1 MQLPI
6 YFFGDNHFSPTPSL
20 SNEQKIKKMEE
31 FILEIENSKGSI
43 FIMGDF
49 FDYYFEY
56 NRNNPN
62 YFERIFSLLEKIK
75 TKGIEVY
82 FIAGNHDF
90 WIGKK
95 FQSVITKSFLSDQIL
110 SEGNKRIYVTH
121 GDGILSWDKGYRL
134 LKFILRSNIFRFLYS
149 LLPKNIAL
157 KVANRISY
165 ERKDS
170 HKINNDKLEKIHS
183 ELIQYS
189 RSKWDKGCDIVIM
202 GHYHHSFNFSENQK
216 QLIIL
221 DDCCDQQFNYAK
233 YDGNS
238 ISIKSL

>member
-134 LKFILRSNIFRFLYS
+134 LKFILRSKIFRFLYS

-189 RSKWDKGCDIVIM
+189 RSKWNKGCDIVIM

-221 DDCCDQQFNYAK
+221 DDCCDRQFNYAK

>member
-62 YFERIFSLLEKIK
+62 YFKRIFSLLEKIK

-134 LKFILRSNIFRFLYS
+134 LKFILRSKIFRFLYS

-189 RSKWDKGCDIVIM
+189 RTKWDKGCDIVIM

>member
-20 SNEQKIKKMEE
+20 SNEQKIRKMEE

-110 SEGNKRIYVTH
+110 CEGNKRIYVTH

-134 LKFILRSNIFRFLYS
+134 LKFILRSKIFRFLYS

-170 HKINNDKLEKIHS
+170 HKINNDKLQKIHS
-183 ELIQYS
+183 ELIEYS
-189 RSKWDKGCDIVIM
+189 RTKWDKGCDIVIM

-238 ISIKSL
+238 ISINSL

>member
-189 RSKWDKGCDIVIM
+189 RSKWNKGCDIVIM
-202 GHYHHSFNFSENQK
+202 GHYHHSFNFTENQK

>member
-134 LKFILRSNIFRFLYS
+134 LKFILRSKIFRFLYS

-170 HKINNDKLEKIHS
+170 HKINNDKLQKIHS
-183 ELIQYS
+183 ELIEYS
-189 RSKWDKGCDIVIM
+189 RTKWDKGCDIVIM

>member
-56 NRNNPN
+56 NKNNPN

-134 LKFILRSNIFRFLYS
+134 LKFILRSKIFRFLYS

>member
-1 MQLPI
+1 
-6 YFFGDNHFSPTPSL
+6 
-20 SNEQKIKKMEE
+20 
-31 FILEIENSKGSI
+31 
-43 FIMGDF
+43 MGDF

-134 LKFILRSNIFRFLYS
+134 LKFILRSKIFRFLYS

-189 RSKWDKGCDIVIM
+189 RTKWDKGCDIVIM

>member
-134 LKFILRSNIFRFLYS
+134 LKFILRSKIFRFLYS

-189 RSKWDKGCDIVIM
+189 RLKWDKGCDIVIM

>member
-56 NRNNPN
+56 NKNNPN

-134 LKFILRSNIFRFLYS
+134 LKFILRSKIFRFLYS

-189 RSKWDKGCDIVIM
+189 RTKWDKGCDIVIM

>member
-1 MQLPI
+1 M
-6 YFFGDNHFSPTPSL
+6 
-20 SNEQKIKKMEE
+20 
-31 FILEIENSKGSI
+31 
-43 FIMGDF
+43 
-49 FDYYFEY
+49 
-56 NRNNPN
+56 
-62 YFERIFSLLEKIK
+62 
-75 TKGIEVY
+75 
-82 FIAGNHDF
+82 
-90 WIGKK
+90 
-95 FQSVITKSFLSDQIL
+95 
-110 SEGNKRIYVTH
+110 GNKKIYVTH
-121 GDGILSWDKGYRL
+121 GDGILSWDKSYRI

-189 RSKWDKGCDIVIM
+189 RTKWDKGCDIVIM

>member
-134 LKFILRSNIFRFLYS
+134 LKFILRSKIFRFLYS
-149 LLPKNIAL
+149 LLSKNIAL

-189 RSKWDKGCDIVIM
+189 RSKWNKGCDIVIM
-202 GHYHHSFNFSENQK
+202 GHYHHSFNFTENQK

-221 DDCCDQQFNYAK
+221 DDCCNQQFNYAK

>member
-110 SEGNKRIYVTH
+110 SVGNKRIYVTH

-134 LKFILRSNIFRFLYS
+134 LKFILRSKIFRFLYS

-157 KVANRISY
+157 KVANKISY

>member
-110 SEGNKRIYVTH
+110 SVGNKRIYVTH

-134 LKFILRSNIFRFLYS
+134 LKFILRSKIFRFLYS

-189 RSKWDKGCDIVIM
+189 RTKWDKGCDIVIM

>member
-1 MQLPI
+1 MKLPI

-134 LKFILRSNIFRFLYS
+134 LKFILRSKIFRFLYS

-157 KVANRISY
+157 KVANKISY

-189 RSKWDKGCDIVIM
+189 RSKWNKGCDIVIM

>member
-110 SEGNKRIYVTH
+110 SEGNKKIYVTH

-134 LKFILRSNIFRFLYS
+134 LKFILRSKIFRFLYS

-189 RSKWDKGCDIVIM
+189 RSKWNKGCDIVIM

>member
-56 NRNNPN
+56 NRNDPN

-134 LKFILRSNIFRFLYS
+134 LKFILRSKIFRFLYS

-157 KVANRISY
+157 KVANKISY

>member
-56 NRNNPN
+56 NKNNPN
-62 YFERIFSLLEKIK
+62 YFERIFSLLKKIK

-189 RSKWDKGCDIVIM
+189 RTKWDKGCDIVIM

>member
-134 LKFILRSNIFRFLYS
+134 LKFILRSKIFRFLYS

-189 RSKWDKGCDIVIM
+189 RSKWNKGCDIVIM

>member
-134 LKFILRSNIFRFLYS
+134 LKFILRSKIFRFLYS

-189 RSKWDKGCDIVIM
+189 RTKWDKGCDVVIM

>member
-1 MQLPI
+1 MQLLI

-134 LKFILRSNIFRFLYS
+134 LKFILRSKIFRFLYS

-189 RSKWDKGCDIVIM
+189 RSKWNKGCDIVIM

>member
-110 SEGNKRIYVTH
+110 CEGNKRIYVTH

-134 LKFILRSNIFRFLYS
+134 LKFILRSKIFRFLYS

-189 RSKWDKGCDIVIM
+189 RSKWNKGCDIVIM
-202 GHYHHSFNFSENQK
+202 GHYHHSFNFTENQK

-221 DDCCDQQFNYAK
+221 DDCCNQQFNYAK

>member
-134 LKFILRSNIFRFLYS
+134 LKFILRSKIFRFLYS

-221 DDCCDQQFNYAK
+221 NDCCDQQFNYAK

>member
-20 SNEQKIKKMEE
+20 SNEQKIRKLEQ
-31 FILEIENSKGSI
+31 FIDVIENSGGSI

-56 NRNNPN
+56 KTNNPN
-62 YFERIFSLLEKIK
+62 YFKKVFSLIKKIRA
-75 TKGIEVY
+75 KGIEVY

-134 LKFILRSNIFRFLYS
+134 LKFILRSKIFRFLYS

-157 KVANRISY
+157 KVANKISY

>member
-134 LKFILRSNIFRFLYS
+134 LKFILRSKIFRFLYS

-157 KVANRISY
+157 KVANKISY

-189 RSKWDKGCDIVIM
+189 RTKWDKGCDIVIM

>member
-134 LKFILRSNIFRFLYS
+134 LKFILRSKIFRFLYS

-189 RSKWDKGCDIVIM
+189 RTKWDKGCDIVIM

>member
-134 LKFILRSNIFRFLYS
+134 LKFILRSKIFRFLYS

-221 DDCCDQQFNYAK
+221 DDCCDKQFNYAK

>member
-31 FILEIENSKGSI
+31 FIHEIENSKGSI

-134 LKFILRSNIFRFLYS
+134 LKFILRSKIFRFLYS

-189 RSKWDKGCDIVIM
+189 RLKWDKGCDIVIM

>member
-134 LKFILRSNIFRFLYS
+134 LKFILRSKIFRFLYS

-157 KVANRISY
+157 KVANKISY

-221 DDCCDQQFNYAK
+221 DDCCEQQFNYAK

>member
-56 NRNNPN
+56 SRNNPN

-134 LKFILRSNIFRFLYS
+134 LKFILRSKIFRFLFS

-189 RSKWDKGCDIVIM
+189 RTKWDKGCDIVIM

>member
-95 FQSVITKSFLSDQIL
+95 FESVITKSFLSDQIL
-110 SEGNKRIYVTH
+110 CEGNKRIYVTH

-134 LKFILRSNIFRFLYS
+134 LKFILRSKIFRFLYS

>member
-110 SEGNKRIYVTH
+110 SEGNKKIYVTH

-134 LKFILRSNIFRFLYS
+134 LKFILRSKIFRFLYS